1 MRQVFQSKNTNN
13 EEINLAKIVD
23 LFRKRWYYIVISF
36 VVAVIACKL
45 YLRYTKPIF
54 AAEATVRVQENQ
66 AMTQNL
72 GLMEAFGFGVMQD
85 DIQSEIQLIQ
95 SRTMVSSTVGKMGFN
110 CLYYLVGT
118 LVTAEMY
125 KDDAPF
131 LVVYDTAGQSVPYEQ
146 LFSLYYLTGNKYKLG
161 YQDGPN
167 RIENQYY
174 FGEKV
179 DINGFKFQ
187 IIKRETSRY
196 HLTPEVEY
204 KWQAIHWQTM
214 VGRAMSG
221 LKVEQSGYLVPI
233 LKISSQDNVAKF
245 TSDFL
250 NHLVEEY
257 RAQDIMRKTQAAN
270 QALQF
275 IQDQIDTIKSS
286 VNVAEGLLQAYKQE
300 KEFFNVEMKVS
311 FDLDN
316 LKAEEDNRMLLL
328 LRKLEIDRLEKELS
342 TGDTI
347 AAVSYATEGFSDP
360 LLSSL
365 IGSYNTVVLE
375 RTAAMALYT
384 DRHPKVL
391 ELDAKMRDLR
401 GSILDNVSSLRSDNE
416 TKIKYFDKL
425 LQASKESLKSL
436 PEAQR
441 VLQSLSREFEVK
453 EKILLTLLEKQAEA
467 EIAKASIVSSVQI
480 MDKALS
486 PNFPI
491 SPNPRR
497 TYIIGCGLGVCLG
510 LLLIL
515 IAGILKNTISYREEI
530 ESLSFT
536 PIIGVV
542 RRANES
548 LNHKYPRLLSVE
560 NPKSGL
566 SESFRTIRTNLQ
578 FLAADKTT
586 KVVAITSTVSGEGKS
601 FVTINLAGMLSLL
614 DIKVVVIDMD
624 LRKPKLHYSF
634 GNDNSVGLSTL
645 LVGKSKLEDTLKRTE
660 YANLDLITSGPIPPN
675 PSELILSQKMAD
687 LLEELKTRYE
697 YILIDTPPI
706 GLVTDGTTM
715 LMNADVA
722 LYVIRAD
729 YSKRVFVRN
738 PDQLAEDHN
747 IRNLYIV
754 FNSVSTAN
762 KRYGGYGYKVY
773 GQGYYSED
781 HAPPKWWEIWK
792 RFKRQK

>member
-1 MRQVFQSKNTNN
+1 MRQVFQSKNTNT
-13 EEINLAKIVD
+13 EEINLAKILD
-23 LFRKRWYYIVISF
+23 LFRKRWYYIVVSF
-36 VVAVIACKL
+36 VVAMIVCKL

-54 AAEATVRVQENQ
+54 AAEATVRVQDNKQMNQ
-66 AMTQNL
+66 GL
-72 GLMEAFGFGVMQD
+72 GMMESFGFGLMQD
-85 DIQSEIQLIQ
+85 DIQSEIQLVQ
-95 SRTMVSSTVGKMGFN
+95 SRSMVAKTISNMKFTT
-110 CLYYLVGT
+110 LYYLVGT
-118 LVTAEMY
+118 LVTSEIY

-131 LVVYDTAGQSVPYEQ
+131 VVLYDTASNVQYNVLYS
-146 LFSLYYLTGNKYKLG
+146 LFYLAGNKFKLS
-161 YQDGPN
+161 YQEGPN
-167 RIENQYY
+167 RIEKQYY
-174 FGEKV
+174 FGENIDV
-179 DINGFKFQ
+179 NGFKFQ
-187 IIKRETSRY
+187 VVKRETDRY
-196 HLTPEVEY
+196 KLTPEVEY
-204 KWQAIHWQTM
+204 KWMAIMGESM
-214 VGRAMSG
+214 VGRAMGG

-233 LKISSQDNVAKF
+233 LKISLQDNVPKF

-250 NHLVEEY
+250 NTLVDEY
-257 RAQDIMRKTQAAN
+257 KLQDISRKTQAAD

-275 IQDQIDTIKSS
+275 IQNQIDTIKSS
-286 VNVAEGLLQAYKQE
+286 VNMAEDVLQAFKQE
-300 KEFFNVEMKVS
+300 KEFFNVEMKIG

-316 LKAEEDNRMLLL
+316 LRSEEESRMELLV
-328 LRKLEIDRLEKELS
+328 RKLEIDRLESELKS
-342 TGDTI
+342 GDTVS
-347 AAVSYATEGFSDP
+347 AVSFALEGFADQ
-360 LLSSL
+360 LLTSL
-365 IGSYNTVVLE
+365 ISSYNSVVLE
-375 RTAAMALYT
+375 KKAALPLYT
-384 DRHPKVL
+384 ERHPVIT
-391 ELDAKMRDLR
+391 ELKTKQNDLMK
-401 GSILDNVSSLRSDNE
+401 SILINVASMRQGNDK
-416 TKIKYFDKL
+416 KIQYFDGLMEK
-425 LQASKESLKSL
+425 SKEQLKSL
-436 PEAQR
+436 PATQR
-441 VLQSLSREFEVK
+441 VLQSLMREFEVK

-467 EIAKASIVSSVQI
+467 KIGKASIVSSVQI
-480 MDKALS
+480 MDRALT
-486 PNFPI
+486 PAFPI

-497 TYIIGCGLGVCLG
+497 IYIIGCGLGITLG

-530 ESLSFT
+530 ETLSFT

-548 LNHKYPRLLSVE
+548 LNHKYPRLMSVE

-566 SESFRTIRTNLQ
+566 SESFRSIRTNLQ
-578 FLAADKTT
+578 FLAADKKT

-601 FVTINLAGMLSLL
+601 FITINLAGMLSLL
-614 DIKVVVIDMD
+614 DIKVVIIDMD

-634 GNDNSVGLSTL
+634 GHDNSVGLSTL
-645 LVGKSKLEDTLKRTE
+645 LVGKSTLKDTLVHTE
-660 YANLDLITSGPIPPN
+660 YKNLDLITSGPIPPN
-675 PSELILSQKMAD
+675 PSELILSQRMQD
-687 LLEELKTRYE
+687 LLDDLKTTYD

-781 HAPPKWWEIWK
+781 HIPPKWWEVWK
-792 RFKRQK
+792 FFRRKS